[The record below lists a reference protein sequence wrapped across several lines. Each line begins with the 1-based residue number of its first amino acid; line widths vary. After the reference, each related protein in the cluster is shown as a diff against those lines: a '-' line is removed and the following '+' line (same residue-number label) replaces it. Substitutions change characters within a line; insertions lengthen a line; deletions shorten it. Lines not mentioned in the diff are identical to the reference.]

1 MTASAPAVRPEGG
14 AGHDPLPR
22 RAVASLRAGIRNG
35 QGIRWLGAAGA
46 VLPALALAFI
56 LVVLVVKGWPA
67 IRIDGTSFFT
77 SKAWS
82 QGNEYAL
89 KPAYK
94 DGYEMPPGASYGALP
109 LIVGTLATSLI
120 ALIIA
125 VPVAIGTALAVVERL
140 PRRMA
145 YVVGLFLEVLAG
157 MPSVIIGL
165 FGAVTLGPIVAHDI
179 APYVAR
185 NIPDVPVLSYFRGA
199 TGSGYGLLT
208 SGLVLALMV
217 IPIIAATTRDLV
229 RQVPIL
235 PREGALAL
243 GMSDAQCARKVTLPW
258 VGAGIVGS
266 VVLGLGRAL
275 GETMAVAMVCGASF
289 GAFPSNLYDTMITAA
304 AAIVLTLE
312 AALTDATGYAL
323 SVLAEI
329 GLVLMIITLLT
340 NIAARVLVR
349 RVSTTA
355 LPVGAGI

>member
-1 MTASAPAVRPEGG
+1 MTTPAPAARPEGG
-14 AGHDPLPR
+14 AGRDPLPR
-22 RAVASLRAGIRNG
+22 RFVAALRSGIRSG
-35 QGIRWLGAAGA
+35 QGIRWLGGAGA
-46 VLPALALAFI
+46 VIPTLALLFI
-56 LVVLVVKGWPA
+56 LVILATKSWQA
-67 IRIDGTSFFT
+67 IRIDGWNFFT

-89 KPAYK
+89 KPVYK
-94 DGYEMPPGASYGALP
+94 NGYAMPPGAAYGALP

-140 PRRMA
+140 PRRLA
-145 YVVGLFLEVLAG
+145 YLVGLFLEVLAG
-157 MPSVIIGL
+157 MPSVVIGL
-165 FGAVTLGPIVAHDI
+165 FGAVTLGPIIAHDI
-179 APYVAR
+179 AGPISRVM
-185 NIPDVPVLSYFRGA
+185 PDVPVLSYFRGPA
-199 TGSGYGLLT
+199 GSGYGLLT
-208 SGLVLALMV
+208 SGLVLSLMV
-217 IPIIAATTRDLV
+217 IPIVAATTRDLI

-243 GMSDAQCARKVTLPW
+243 GMSDAQTARKVTLPW
-258 VGAGIVGS
+258 VGSGIIGS

-289 GAFPSNLYDTMITAA
+289 GSFPSNLYDTLITAA

-329 GLVLMIITLLT
+329 GLVLMVITLLT
-340 NIAARVLVR
+340 NIGARLLVR
-349 RVSTTA
+349 RVSSTA

>member
-1 MTASAPAVRPEGG
+1 MTASAPVVRPEGG
-14 AGHDPLPR
+14 AGTGPLPR
-22 RAVASLRAGIRNG
+22 RVITALRAGVRNG
-35 QGIRWLGAAGA
+35 QLIRWLGGVGA
-46 VLPALALAFI
+46 VIPALALAFI

-67 IRIDGTSFFT
+67 IKINGMSFFS

-89 KPAYK
+89 KPVYK
-94 DGYEMPPGASYGALP
+94 DGYAMPPGAAYGALP

-125 VPVAIGTALAVVERL
+125 VPVAIGTALVVVERL
-140 PRRMA
+140 PRRLA

-165 FGAVTLGPIVAHDI
+165 FGAVTLGPIIARDI

-185 NIPDVPVLSYFRGA
+185 NVPDVPVLSYFRGA

-208 SGLVLALMV
+208 SGLVLSLMV

-243 GMSDAQCARKVTLPW
+243 GMSDAQTATKVTLPW

-312 AALTDATGYAL
+312 AALTDATGFAL

-329 GLVLMIITLLT
+329 GLVLLIITLLT